1 MVCYVCVEQQQD
13 QEDVMNLV
21 VEEVVLNVYDY
32 EILVHKQVWKPNS
45 IAW

>member
-1 MVCYVCVEQQQD
+1 
-13 QEDVMNLV
+13 MNLV

-32 EILVHKQVWKPNS
+32 VILVYKQVWKPNS